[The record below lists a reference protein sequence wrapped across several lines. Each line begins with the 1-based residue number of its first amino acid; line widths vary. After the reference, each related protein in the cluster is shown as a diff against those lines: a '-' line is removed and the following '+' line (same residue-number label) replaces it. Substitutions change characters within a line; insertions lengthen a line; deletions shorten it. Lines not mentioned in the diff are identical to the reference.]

1 MKISDNNLIPS
12 LDNKLQNIYVLLAD
26 DSVRIKECLDKIYS
40 KAKLELFTEKET
52 YVIESKT
59 KWDFLTSESS
69 NLDMFGS
76 KKIIEIKLLGQGPG
90 IKGSKAL
97 KDYAKEPDSNILLI
111 VTAEGLD
118 KKSFSSAWLKA
129 LEEAGVIISM
139 KPFSKSDLLSWIE
152 QKGNQN
158 GIKISKDAKLL
169 LVEKTEGNLMATL
182 QEINKL
188 SLIFPS
194 EEIDFN
200 RMKKAI
206 TNSSSFD
213 IFDFSNAFISGNKE
227 KAVRILES
235 LKLEGTPESLIIWA
249 LERELNN
256 LFKVIKTGTVSGIW
270 GPKNYLDKLKNSA
283 QKVEKEEI
291 YKAFKEI
298 ALIDCSIKGH
308 KKQNPWLGIRNLTLT
323 F

>member
-1 MKISDNNLIPS
+1 
-12 LDNKLQNIYVLLAD
+12 
-26 DSVRIKECLDKIYS
+26 
-40 KAKLELFTEKET
+40 
-52 YVIESKT
+52 
-59 KWDFLTSESS
+59 
-69 NLDMFGS
+69 
-76 KKIIEIKLLGQGPG
+76 
-90 IKGSKAL
+90 
-97 KDYAKEPDSNILLI
+97 
-111 VTAEGLD
+111 
-118 KKSFSSAWLKA
+118 
-129 LEEAGVIISM
+129 
-139 KPFSKSDLLSWIE
+139 
-152 QKGNQN
+152 
-158 GIKISKDAKLL
+158 
-169 LVEKTEGNLMATL
+169 
-182 QEINKL
+182 
-188 SLIFPS
+188 
-194 EEIDFN
+194 
-200 RMKKAI
+200 MKKTI